1 VSILP
6 GLLGKTTGP
15 IREATIHQAPAG
27 LAIRQGPWKLVMYRN
42 GNRELY
48 NLKDDISETR
58 DRSKTNREVAGRLE
72 KLMQSYIDRGRSTP
86 GPVQKNEFELPFGNS
101 GTKKRNKKKNSSKGK

>member
-1 VSILP
+1 
-6 GLLGKTTGP
+6 
-15 IREATIHQAPAG
+15 
-27 LAIRQGPWKLVMYRN
+27 MYRN

-58 DRSKTNREVAGRLE
+58 DRSKTNSELAGRLE

-86 GPVQKNEFELPFGNS
+86 GPVQENEFKFPFGNS
-101 GTKKRNKKKNSSKGK
+101 FTKKRNKKKISSKGK

>member
-1 VSILP
+1 
-6 GLLGKTTGP
+6 
-15 IREATIHQAPAG
+15 
-27 LAIRQGPWKLVMYRN
+27 MYRN

-48 NLKDDISETR
+48 NLKDDISETK

-72 KLMQSYIDRGRSTP
+72 KLMKSYIDRGRSTP

-101 GTKKRNKKKNSSKGK
+101 GTKKRNKKKNHPKGK